1 MILTVKY
8 FFLADFIVWG
18 VILDLAKHIFP
29 WQTCLFG
36 GYLQLELSCVQVNKV
51 QQIWKLKFLKHLE
64 DEHYHTTS
72 KTED

>member
-8 FFLADFIVWG
+8 FFLADFIVGG
-18 VILDLAKHIFP
+18 VILDLDKHIFS

-36 GYLQLELSCVQVNKV
+36 RHLRLELSCGQINKV

-72 KTED
+72 KKRD